1 MHRPDFA
8 ALLTLALFIPS
19 SGARA
24 SPTDFPVAKALS
36 LEAIESEPA
45 AASRG
50 GPSGE
55 AIAELRAN
63 VDGDPGDRTK
73 RVALVRGLMT
83 SGDLDGALAE
93 ARAWRAKD
101 AYDLVAVRALG
112 DVYAER
118 GDREEA
124 DRVYSAIVELL
135 PRDPDAQRAL
145 ATLLK
150 QRGDLEGADARLTAA
165 LEARPHDTRFLF
177 ELADVELRLGRS
189 DAALARLREVVDA
202 ADASEQ
208 IRYPAKQRLGQ
219 IYGEMRRDAKAAGDE
234 ARVRELGASI
244 DALRLNGGLENDVH
258 IYLTWDTDR
267 TDVDLWVTTPSGE
280 KVFYGHKTGRG
291 GEALFD
297 DVTTGYGPESF
308 TAKDARP
315 GEYRVQVNY
324 FSAHRG
330 AFPEARGEVMVVLDE
345 GRPSER
351 RRALPYRLF
360 AEKQTATVAT
370 IRVGRLAS
378 GSGGANGGGR

>member
-1 MHRPDFA
+1 MHRTDFA
-8 ALLTLALFIPS
+8 ALLALALFVPT

-24 SPTDFPVAKALS
+24 SPASAPDAKALS
-36 LEAIESEPA
+36 VASVDSEPDA
-45 AASRG
+45 ARRGAPSAEALATLRSDVAS
-50 GPSGE
+50 
-55 AIAELRAN
+55 
-63 VDGDPGDRTK
+63 DPEDRTK
-73 RVALVRGLMT
+73 RVALVRGLMAA
-83 SGDLDGALAE
+83 GDLDGALAE
-93 ARAWRAKD
+93 AKAWRAKD

-118 GDREEA
+118 GERENA

-135 PRDPDAQRAL
+135 PRDPDGQRAL

-150 QRGDLEGADARLTAA
+150 QRGDLDGADARLTAA
-165 LEARPHDTRFLF
+165 LDARPHDTRFLF
-177 ELADVELRLGRS
+177 ELADVELRLGKS

-202 ADASEQ
+202 ADTSEQ

-219 IYGEMRRDAKAAGDE
+219 IYGEMRRGAKAAGDD
-234 ARVRELGASI
+234 ARARDLGASI
-244 DALRLNGGLENDVH
+244 EALHLNGGLENDVH

-267 TDVDLWVTTPSGE
+267 TDVDLWVTTPAGE

-291 GEALFD
+291 GESLFD

-308 TAKDARP
+308 TAKSARP

-345 GRPSER
+345 GRASEQKR
-351 RRALPYRLF
+351 VFPYRLF
-360 AEKQTATVAT
+360 AEKQTVTVAT
-370 IRVGRLAS
+370 IHV
-378 GSGGANGGGR
+378 GGGK